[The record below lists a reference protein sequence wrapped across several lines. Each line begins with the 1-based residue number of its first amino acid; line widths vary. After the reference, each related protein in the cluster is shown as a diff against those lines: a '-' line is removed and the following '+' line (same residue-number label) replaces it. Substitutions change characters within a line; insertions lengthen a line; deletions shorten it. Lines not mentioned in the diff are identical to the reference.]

1 MIFPSISPTE
11 HDPSQDSPLNH
22 LFSNVMAPCT
32 ISTRGLG
39 DGRFGIADCSN
50 MMPVHTEPEAGIQID
65 GVRQFARSQFGS
77 RLASDPALLAAF
89 WNQVGAPVNP
99 GRPDLTVF
107 YCSVRWLGRK
117 YALLEFVA
125 GETLEELVKR
135 SDPAACEWQ
144 IPLFCRLL
152 DAFDD
157 PAKAAGSQAVQRTDL
172 ELIDFGIGRASAS
185 LTSKLHGA
193 VLVGPGGDWSEQVFG
208 EYGASRSQ
216 VYALLMALCARLPGE
231 LPHSSKYGLANLGE
245 CAVCSLAT
253 QSLPVKVVSPIAA
266 PLVES
271 GLLAKALSSPYV
283 IAALTALLVLSILYA
298 VGGFL
303 AKRSLPA
310 NAGKLAL
317 PTYSPVV
324 PPPIEIAPFEPP
336 SEPVPI
342 PVRPSSKKRTPRQP
356 ILSIVL
362 ARGTRPIRQTS
373 LEYPAEAQKE
383 HISGTVELQV
393 TIAEDGS
400 VKSPRVLSGDPL
412 LQAGLAE
419 EISKW
424 IYQPLRVNGK
434 AVPMT
439 TELAIKFNLN

>member
-1 MIFPSISPTE
+1 
-11 HDPSQDSPLNH
+11 
-22 LFSNVMAPCT
+22 
-32 ISTRGLG
+32 
-39 DGRFGIADCSN
+39 
-50 MMPVHTEPEAGIQID
+50 MPVHTEPEAGIQID
-65 GVRQFARSQFGS
+65 GVRQFALAQFS
-77 RLASDPALLAAF
+77 SSLASDPALLAAF
-89 WNQVGAPVNP
+89 WKQVGEPVNP

-144 IPLFCRLL
+144 VPLFCRLL

-157 PAKAAGSQAVQRTDL
+157 PAKAVGGQLVQPTDL

-216 VYALLMALCARLPGE
+216 VYALLMELCARLPGQ
-231 LPHSSKYGLANLGE
+231 LPHSSKYGSANLGE

-253 QSLPVKVVSPIAA
+253 QSLPSKLAFPIAA
-266 PLVES
+266 PPVKS
-271 GLLAKALSSPYV
+271 GLLARTLASPYV
-283 IAALTALLVLSILYA
+283 VAALTTTLVLSMLYG

-303 AKRSLPA
+303 AKRSSPP
-310 NAGKLAL
+310 NAGKLLL
-317 PTYSPVV
+317 PTYSPAV
-324 PPPIEIAPFEPP
+324 PPPIEIAPIEPP

-342 PVRPSSKKRTPRQP
+342 PVRTSSQKRAPRQP

-362 ARGTRPIRQTS
+362 ARGARPIRQTS
-373 LEYPAEAQKE
+373 LEYPAAAQKE

-400 VKSPRVLSGDPL
+400 VQSPRVLSGDPL
-412 LQAGLAE
+412 LRAGLTE

-424 IYQPLRVNGK
+424 VYQPMRVNGK
-434 AVPMT
+434 PVAMT
-439 TELAIKFNLN
+439 TELAIRFNLTP